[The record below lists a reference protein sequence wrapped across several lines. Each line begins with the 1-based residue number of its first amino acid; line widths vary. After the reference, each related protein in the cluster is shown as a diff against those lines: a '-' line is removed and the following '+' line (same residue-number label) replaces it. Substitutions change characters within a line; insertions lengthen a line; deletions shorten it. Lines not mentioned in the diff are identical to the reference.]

1 MGFKDQLNEILHKLP
16 TENRQTLL
24 FSATL
29 PASLVEF
36 ARAGLQNPLLIRLD
50 TDSKLSDKLKMAY
63 FQVRIE
69 DKLAVM
75 IYLLNDVIKC
85 VKNASQA
92 AYNERLTQCL
102 IFVATKHHVEFLK
115 ELLET
120 LGKST
125 VSTIL

>member
-36 ARAGLQNPLLIRLD
+36 ARAGLQNPILIRLD
-50 TDSKLSDKLKMAY
+50 TDSKLSDKLKMGY
-63 FQVRIE
+63 FQCRIE

-75 IYLLNDVIKC
+75 VFLLNDLIKV
-85 VKNASQA
+85 VKDASQQ
-92 AYNERLTQCL
+92 AYDERLTQVL
-102 IFVATKHHVEFLK
+102 IFVATKHHVEFMK
-115 ELLET
+115 ELLES
-120 LGKST
+120 LGNT
-125 VSTIL
+125 EFN